1 MRVLLVSDKKRQWRE
16 LSFDFCG
23 TRVLVGI
30 SSHSDSTDSVDIIF
44 LPSRASEEEKS
55 ITLSP
60 MLLAILKYLFD
71 KEIVKV
77 DWIEVRESQCDD

>member
-1 MRVLLVSDKKRQWRE
+1 MRINLVSDKMKVWRE
-16 LSFDFCG
+16 LSFDFCCMSVIV
-23 TRVLVGI
+23 RI
-30 SSHSDSTDSVDIIF
+30 SGYTDSTNSVDIIF
-44 LPSRASEEEKS
+44 PPTREMEEERT
-55 ITLSP
+55 ITLTP